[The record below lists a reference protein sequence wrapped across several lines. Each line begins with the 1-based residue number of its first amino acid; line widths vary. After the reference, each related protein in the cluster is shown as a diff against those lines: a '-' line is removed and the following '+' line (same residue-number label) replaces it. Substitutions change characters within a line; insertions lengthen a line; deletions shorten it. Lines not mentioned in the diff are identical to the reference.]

1 MVTMKAVLALALA
14 VTAGLGP
21 TDFPVQ
27 RLLKDPDAARTFDYW
42 RLRERRGPE
51 AIPPLRTLSYAAMG
65 LKENVPETRCF
76 TDAETEVQAGLKG
89 VESAISSMQWRED
102 RDAAAGAVRRLDQAL
117 AALMAGHSSGDVA
130 LDRAIQPFL
139 NRARTDKTARGREL
153 ALRVAKDQAIR
164 RAYGNQAL
172 LGPLSP
178 LAARLTNQRIA
189 VRACRI
195 DADNV
200 AWIKREVR
208 SRGWFE
214 ISRYGREAEKDAWLL
229 AQHADGDVT
238 FQTEILTRL
247 DALQTKG
254 ETDPKNYAY
263 LYDRVAT
270 NTGRPQRYG
279 TQGGCR
285 DGRRFTF
292 PLEDSAKVDQL
303 RAEVGLTTLAE
314 YNARFTCRD

>member
-1 MVTMKAVLALALA
+1 MLKSVVALALA
-14 VTAGLGP
+14 VTATLEP
-21 TDFPVQ
+21 PDFPVQ

-42 RLRERRGPE
+42 RLRERKGPE

-65 LKENVPETRCF
+65 LKENAPETRCF
-76 TDAETEVQAGLKG
+76 TEAETEIQAGLKG
-89 VESAISSMQWRED
+89 VESAASSRQWRED
-102 RDAAAGAVRRLDQAL
+102 RDAAASAVRKLDQAL
-117 AALMAGHSSGDVA
+117 SALMAGGSSGDLA
-130 LDRAIQPFL
+130 MDRAIQPFL
-139 NRARTDKTARGREL
+139 DRAKTDKTARGREL

-164 RAYGNQAL
+164 RAFGNHTL

-178 LAARLTNQRIA
+178 SAARLTNQRIA
-189 VRACRI
+189 VRACWI
-195 DADNV
+195 DAGNV

-229 AQHADGDVT
+229 AQHADDDIA
-238 FQTEILTRL
+238 FQAEILTRL
-247 DALQTKG
+247 DVLRTKG

-263 LYDRVAT
+263 LYDRVAA

-285 DGRRFTF
+285 DGKRFTF
-292 PLEDSAKVDQL
+292 PLEDSTKVDQL

>member
-1 MVTMKAVLALALA
+1 MKAVLALAFA

-21 TDFPVQ
+21 TDFPLQ
-27 RLLKDPDAARTFDYW
+27 RLLKDPEAARTFDYW
-42 RLRERRGPE
+42 RLRERQGPE

-65 LKENVPETRCF
+65 LKQNAPETRCF
-76 TDAETEVQAGLKG
+76 TDAEIEVLAGLQG
-89 VESAISSMQWRED
+89 VESAISSMQWQED
-102 RDAAAGAVRRLDQAL
+102 RDAAAGAVRRLDRAL
-117 AALMAGHSSGDVA
+117 AALMAGRSSGDIA

-139 NRARTDKTARGREL
+139 ERARTDKTARGREL
-153 ALRVAKDQAIR
+153 AFRVAKDQAIR
-164 RAYGNQAL
+164 RSYGNQTL

-189 VRACRI
+189 VRTCWI

-200 AWIKREVR
+200 DWIKREVR
-208 SRGWFE
+208 TRGWFE

-229 AQHADGDVT
+229 AQHADDDVI

-247 DALQTKG
+247 DTLRTKG

-270 NTGRPQRYG
+270 NTGHPQRYG

-285 DGRRFTF
+285 NGKRFTF
-292 PLEDSAKVDQL
+292 PLEDPARVDHL
-303 RAEVGLTTLAE
+303 RAEVGMGTLAE
-314 YNARFTCRD
+314 YNARFTCRDE